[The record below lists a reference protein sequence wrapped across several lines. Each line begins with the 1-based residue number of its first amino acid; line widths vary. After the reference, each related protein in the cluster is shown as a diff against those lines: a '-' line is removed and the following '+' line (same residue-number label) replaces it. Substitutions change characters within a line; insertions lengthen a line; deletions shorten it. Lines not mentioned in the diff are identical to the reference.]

1 MCVLYE
7 IVWVPIVVRIEQ
19 ESFCYPFNLNY
30 QRMKELFTFFKIED
44 SDRVIL
50 KMDYQKSGLF
60 VGKISIRFIIMAS
73 ILNEDL

>member
-1 MCVLYE
+1 MCVLHE

-30 QRMKELFTFFKIED
+30 QRMKVLFTCFKIED
-44 SDRVIL
+44 SDRVIF

-60 VGKISIRFIIMAS
+60 ERKNF
-73 ILNEDL
+73 L

>member
-30 QRMKELFTFFKIED
+30 QRMKVLFTFFKIED

-60 VGKISIRFIIMAS
+60 FGKISIRFIIMAS